1 VRQEVTVC
9 KDTEIKP
16 HTEPEIKH
24 CKKKKCGKEKKSRG
38 HTRQET
44 RGQAMRVHQDQVR
57 HQYVEPEIK
66 PDKKE
71 PEIKHG
77 RGQLRRVQ
85 ENQVRHVV
93 KNEPA
98 DINPD
103 NKEEEPEIKQAKKQQ
118 VEDIADDKE
127 FDKPEDK
134 GQQGMAGSSSCDQR
148 AHVLERKPIIAEQRR
163 VEQPQP
169 GDKQFING
177 DRVKMHG
184 VRTKPKEKQASHVR
198 SSGHSAAEPETPGDT
213 AVGEREISSDFVRNR
228 SGSTKMARAGSEE
241 LQVGGKAEIHGLQPL
256 WRGGNSKVWDDFN
269 GAVGFI
275 TKVLAASGPP
285 SPAARRMEIR
295 ISEGKFKGQFVGFL
309 ESINLA
315 RIEPATIHV

>member
-1 VRQEVTVC
+1 VRQY
-9 KDTEIKP
+9 
-16 HTEPEIKH
+16 
-24 CKKKKCGKEKKSRG
+24 
-38 HTRQET
+38 
-44 RGQAMRVHQDQVR
+44 A
-57 HQYVEPEIK
+57 EPEIK
-66 PDKKE
+66 PDNKE

-77 RGQLRRVQ
+77 RGQIRRVQ

-93 KNEPA
+93 KKEP
-98 DINPD
+98 DGINPD
-103 NKEEEPEIKQAKKQQ
+103 KEPEIKQAKKQQ

-127 FDKPEDK
+127 LDKPEEK
-134 GQQGMAGSSSCDQR
+134 GQQGRAGSSGDQS

-169 GDKQFING
+169 GDKQFIKG

-184 VRTKPKEKQASHVR
+184 VLTKPKEKQASQAR